1 MKIHWVGLIVM
12 AVLCIAMDV
21 YICRRLS
28 RNGYRVAT
36 WFNALLALLAAVLV
50 IAIGVL
56 PMSSAAMSN
65 GTFVTCQYM
74 LYTPSLPCWHPRRWA
89 WRSMASGGG

>member
-28 RNGYRVAT
+28 RNG
-36 WFNALLALLAAVLV
+36 
-50 IAIGVL
+50 
-56 PMSSAAMSN
+56 
-65 GTFVTCQYM
+65 
-74 LYTPSLPCWHPRRWA
+74 
-89 WRSMASGGG
+89 

>member
-1 MKIHWVGLIVM
+1 MKISWAGLIIM

-21 YICRRLS
+21 YICRRLK
-28 RNGYRVAT
+28 RNGYRWAM
-36 WFNALLALLAAVLV
+36 WFNVALALLAAALV

-74 LYTPSLPCWHPRRWA
+74 LYGARGPFPV
-89 WRSMASGGG
+89 SGLIGNLCRCE